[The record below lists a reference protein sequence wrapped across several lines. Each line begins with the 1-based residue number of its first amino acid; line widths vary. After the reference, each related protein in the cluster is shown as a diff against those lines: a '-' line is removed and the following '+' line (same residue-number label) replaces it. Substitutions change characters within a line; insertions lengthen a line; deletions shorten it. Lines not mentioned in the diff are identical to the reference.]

1 MSKNRPLRDIME
13 KLVQRCV
20 VECKHDKHGVPSYR
34 TIVDEAAFKKAM
46 VQLQAEFD
54 AEDGAA

>member
-1 MSKNRPLRDIME
+1 MSPLRDIME